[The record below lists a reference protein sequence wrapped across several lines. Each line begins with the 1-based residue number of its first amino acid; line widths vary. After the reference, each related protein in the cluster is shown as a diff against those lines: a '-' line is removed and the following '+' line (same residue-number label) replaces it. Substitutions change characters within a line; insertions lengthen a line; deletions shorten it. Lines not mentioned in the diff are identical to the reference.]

1 MYGAEDGRSTA
12 ISAIDNIHETLST
25 VTLHGHGVRLP
36 EGMTEETALRIY
48 ASYDLQ
54 HRYDNSLPI
63 TRYRQDV
70 SLSVCLSLSWCVSV
84 YVSLCQYLYCL
95 KFPLQHVALCIN

>member
-70 SLSVCLSLSWCVSV
+70 SLSLS
-84 YVSLCQYLYCL
+84 VSLCLG
-95 KFPLQHVALCIN
+95 VSLCMSLCVSTCTV